1 MTRRSSLLSCASR
14 PAMPLLLTDSGVR
27 LAYADRGAGAPLVLV
42 HGWSL
47 SSAAFDGLAA
57 RLPGRRLIMP
67 DLRGHGGSDPAA
79 FALEDLGRDLALL
92 LDRLGLEGAVL
103 AGWSLG
109 AQAALAAL
117 PAVRRRLAGLVLISG
132 TPRFTIGDGW
142 PHGQPAQALEV
153 LAHRV
158 RRDPARAA
166 ARFFDG
172 MFAPGELDGPAA
184 PRARALRAAIPAP
197 SAAAAL
203 AGLAAL
209 AAADLRAGLAAIDLP
224 ALVIHGTAD
233 PICPPGAGRA
243 LAAGIPGARL
253 ALLPG
258 AGHAPHLTRPDE
270 VAALLRAFPAAAGVV
285 AA

>member
-1 MTRRSSLLSCASR
+1 
-14 PAMPLLLTDSGVR
+14 MPLLLTDSGVR

-47 SSAAFDGLAA
+47 SSAAFDDLGA
-57 RLPGRRLIMP
+57 RLPDRRLVLP
-67 DLRGHGGSDPAA
+67 DLRGHGGSAPAP

-92 LDRLGLEGAVL
+92 LERLELRGAVL

-109 AQAALAAL
+109 AQAALAAVS
-117 PAVRRRLAGLVLISG
+117 AVRARLAGLVLISG
-132 TPRFTIGDGW
+132 TPRFTVGDGW

-172 MFAPGELDGPAA
+172 MFAPGELDGTA
-184 PRARALRAAIPAP
+184 RARAAALRAAVPPPA
-197 SAAAAL
+197 AAAAL
-203 AGLAAL
+203 AGLDVL
-209 AAADLRAGLAAIDLP
+209 AAADLRPALAGIDLP
-224 ALVIHGTAD
+224 ALVIHGSAD

-243 LAAGIPGARL
+243 LAEGIPGARL

-270 VAALLRAFPAAAGVV
+270 VAALLRAFPAAPGRV